1 MRVKQIKKSMKPF
14 RCSKCGKEIPAGS
27 SYRYWQHMRMPITRW
42 CMDCGAPKES
52 DLASSDK
59 VQRYCKVREDI
70 EKAASDAQ
78 GASVDDVMDLIQ
90 ELVSAMDTGVEE
102 LRALSE
108 EYNTSADN
116 METVFPNG
124 SSVIDDVRQTADTC
138 ETWADNLDNARQE
151 LEGITLEDYQCD
163 CDDEHEVD
171 CDECGGEGDN
181 EYDGTEGDS
190 IYPRE
195 TVMIECE
202 TCNGTGRVG
211 CDVCDGTGVKLD
223 DMLQAIQD
231 AVDEGM
237 SETL

>member
-1 MRVKQIKKSMKPF
+1 MKVKLIKKSLKPF

-27 SYRYWQHMRMPITRW
+27 VYRYWQHMRSPITRW
-42 CMDCGAPKES
+42 CMDCGVPKES
-52 DLASSDK
+52 DLASSEK

-116 METVFPNG
+116 MEGAFPNG

-138 ETWADNLDNARQE
+138 ETWADNLDDARQT
-151 LEGITLEDYQCD
+151 LEGITIDDYQCD
-163 CDDEHEVD
+163 CDDNHEID
-171 CDECGGEGDN
+171 CDECDGEGTIEDA
-181 EYDGTEGDS
+181 GTDADS
-190 IYPRE
+190 LYPRDAVE
-195 TVMIECE
+195 IDCE
-202 TCNGTGRVG
+202 TCNGTGKVG
-211 CDVCDGTGVKLD
+211 CEECDGTGVKLD
-223 DMLQAIQD
+223 EMLQAIQE
-231 AVDEGM
+231 AVDDGM